1 MARFSVLAA
10 VLLTAASSAMG
21 QAGGNGSSNSGGGS
35 GRAAADEGLHDLAV
49 KAGKLYFGT
58 ATDTNNFRDQ
68 TYTSI
73 VKDGRE
79 FGLVVPENSMKWGN
93 IQPRPDE
100 FNFDPPN
107 QVANLAK
114 SDQRLLRCHTL
125 VWHSQ
130 LPSFVQNGQFT
141 KESLT
146 KVIETHINRVMG
158 HFKGQCYAWDVV
170 NEAANEDGS
179 FRNSV
184 FFKTLGKDFIPLSFK
199 LAAAADPAAKL
210 YYNDFNIEFGG
221 KKADTALSIVKLVKD
236 AGERIDGVGFQGHFT
251 VGQTPS
257 RQDLA
262 SHLKRFTDLG
272 VEVSYTE
279 LDIRH
284 SKVPANAAARQQQ
297 ATDYTNVVGACLDTP
312 KCVGVVA
319 WQFTD
324 KFSWIPGTFPG
335 AGEACLLDQNY
346 QKTAAY
352 TAVANL
358 LRSAAAGGGA
368 GNGGARGGSRGG
380 ANRTA
385 DTSAALDT
393 PDDSLSSAAVSPPA
407 PVDNRG
413 GGDPS
418 ASAAPVEANEKN
430 AAADKAVPAAAG
442 SSMLEPTLGG
452 VCLAMAMVA
461 TGMLFL

>member
-1 MARFSVLAA
+1 MMARFPALATL
-10 VLLTAASSAMG
+10 LLTAASGALG
-21 QAGGNGSSNSGGGS
+21 QAGGSGGG
-35 GRAAADEGLHDLAV
+35 AAADEGLHSLAV

-58 ATDTNNFRDQ
+58 ATDTNNFRDA
-68 TYTSI
+68 TYTGI
-73 VKDGRE
+73 VKDVRE

-210 YYNDFNIEFGG
+210 YYNDFNVEFKG

-251 VGQTPS
+251 VGKTPS

-262 SHLKRFTDLG
+262 THLKRFTDLG

-297 ATDYTNVVGACLDTP
+297 ATDYTSVVGACLDTP
-312 KCVGVVA
+312 KCVGVIA

-346 QKTAAY
+346 QKTPAY
-352 TAVANL
+352 TAVAEL

-368 GNGGARGGSRGG
+368 ANRGT
-380 ANRTA
+380 NRTA
-385 DTSAALDT
+385 DASALDT
-393 PDDSLSSAAVSPPA
+393 LDGGLSPAPISPPV
-407 PVDNRG
+407 PVKNEG

-418 ASAAPVEANEKN
+418 APAAAPVEANEKST
-430 AAADKAVPAAAG
+430 AAGKAAPVAAG
-442 SSMLEPTLGG
+442 SSMLQPTLGG
-452 VCLAMAMVA
+452 ACLAMAMVA
-461 TGMLFL
+461 AGMLFL